1 MPLNRATLIRI
12 STIDKCLQNHYRR
25 WTINDLIDACTDALA
40 EYEGRSNPVSRRTFQ
55 NDLALMRS
63 DRLGYS
69 APIVVRDNKYYEY
82 EDPDYSIT
90 HLPLND
96 EGLDA
101 LNSALDILR
110 QLQGFPQLAS
120 SIDLISKLNEQI
132 SRQTGTSVPAM
143 DMEHVE
149 GYRGA
154 QFIGV
159 IYDAVRKQQ
168 TIVIEYQSFKA
179 RQPEALVVYPY
190 LLKEY
195 RNRWFLICEKSTN
208 RSPQVNI
215 FALDRIL
222 SVKPDKEHPFRIC
235 VDFDPEHFFDDTI
248 GVTKQISDKARRV
261 VIKVDRQQ
269 APYVESKPFHKSQ
282 TVEQRFRDGSI
293 QLSLKVVINNELE
306 RLILGYGGHAEV
318 IAPPEFRARIAESV
332 RLAAGK
338 YNDQSGEKNAINSQ
352 SSGETAI
359 TWSRAT
365 KRTIPCCL
373 SDSV

>member
-40 EYEGRSNPVSRRTFQ
+40 EFEGRSNPVSRRTFQ

-63 DRLGYS
+63 DRLGYN

-110 QLQGFPQLAS
+110 QLQGFPQLSS
-120 SIDLISKLNEQI
+120 SIDTISKLNEQI

-143 DMEHVE
+143 DMEHVP
-149 GYRGA
+149 GYKGA
-154 QFIGV
+154 QFIGA
-159 IYDAVRKQQ
+159 IYDAVRKRQ
-168 TIVIEYQSFKA
+168 TLVIEYQSFKA
-179 RQPEALVVYPY
+179 RQPQELVVYPY

-208 RSPQVNI
+208 RSPQINI

-222 SVKPDKEHPFRIC
+222 SVRLDKGHPFRKC

-248 GVTKQISDKARRV
+248 GVTKSISDKARRV
-261 VIKVDRQQ
+261 VIKIDRQQ

-282 TVEQRFRDGSI
+282 KVEERFRDGSI

-332 RLAAGK
+332 RIASARYK
-338 YNDQSGEKNAINSQ
+338 D
-352 SSGETAI
+352 
-359 TWSRAT
+359 
-365 KRTIPCCL
+365 
-373 SDSV
+373 

>member
-63 DRLGYS
+63 NRLGYN

-120 SIDLISKLNEQI
+120 SIDIISKLNEQI

-154 QFIGV
+154 QFIGA

-168 TIVIEYQSFKA
+168 TLVIEYQSFKA
-179 RQPEALVVYPY
+179 RQPETLVVYPY

-215 FALDRIL
+215 FALDRIH
-222 SVKPDKEHPFRIC
+222 SVKPDKDQPFMKC

-282 TVEQRFRDGSI
+282 KVEQRFRDGSI

-306 RLILGYGGHAEV
+306 RLILGYGGHVEV
-318 IAPPEFRARIAESV
+318 IAPPEFRSRIAESV
-332 RLAAGK
+332 RIA
-338 YNDQSGEKNAINSQ
+338 SGHY
-352 SSGETAI
+352 
-359 TWSRAT
+359 
-365 KRTIPCCL
+365 
-373 SDSV
+373 SDV

>member
-25 WTINDLIDACTDALA
+25 WAINDLIDACTDALA
-40 EYEGRSNPVSRRTFQ
+40 EYEGRNNPVSRRTFQ

-63 DRLGYS
+63 DRLGYN

-120 SIDLISKLNEQI
+120 SIDTISKLNEQI
-132 SRQTGTSVPAM
+132 SRQTGATPPAM
-143 DMEHVE
+143 DMEHVA

-154 QFIGV
+154 QFIGT
-159 IYDAVRKQQ
+159 IYDAVRKRQ
-168 TIVIEYQSFKA
+168 TISIEYQSFKA
-179 RQPEALVVYPY
+179 RQAEKIVVYPY

-215 FALDRIL
+215 FALDRIHL
-222 SVKPDKEHPFRIC
+222 VEIDKTHPFKKC

-248 GVTKQISDKARRV
+248 GVTKSISDKVRRV

-282 TVEQRFRDGSI
+282 KVEQRFRDGSI
-293 QLSLKVVINNELE
+293 QLSLKVVVNNELE

-332 RLAAGK
+332 RISAGHYK
-338 YNDQSGEKNAINSQ
+338 E
-352 SSGETAI
+352 
-359 TWSRAT
+359 
-365 KRTIPCCL
+365 
-373 SDSV
+373 

>member
-12 STIDKCLQNHYRR
+12 STIDRCLQNRYRR

-40 EYEGRSNPVSRRTFQ
+40 EYEGRCTPVSRRTFQ

-63 DRLGYS
+63 DRLGYN

-82 EDPDYSIT
+82 EDPDFSIT

-120 SIDLISKLNEQI
+120 SIDIISKLNEQI
-132 SRQTGTSVPAM
+132 LRHTGSSVPAM
-143 DMEHVE
+143 DMESVP
-149 GYRGA
+149 GYRGS
-154 QFIGV
+154 QFIGT
-159 IYDAVRKQQ
+159 IYDAVRKRQ
-168 TIVIEYQSFKA
+168 TIVIEYRSFKA
-179 RQPEALVVYPY
+179 RQAEVSVVYPY

-195 RNRWFLICEKSTN
+195 RNRWFLIGEKASN
-208 RSPQVNI
+208 KSPQVNI
-215 FALDRIL
+215 FALDRIH
-222 SVKPDKEHPFRIC
+222 SVSVDREHPFRKC

-248 GVTKQISDKARRV
+248 GVTKQINDKARRV
-261 VIKVDRQQ
+261 VIKIDRQQ

-282 TVEQRFRDGSI
+282 KVEQRFRDGSI
-293 QLSLKVVINNELE
+293 QLSLKVIINNELE

-318 IAPPEFRARIAESV
+318 IAPPEFRERVAESV
-332 RLAAGK
+332 RKAA
-338 YNDQSGEKNAINSQ
+338 
-352 SSGETAI
+352 
-359 TWSRAT
+359 
-365 KRTIPCCL
+365 KRYA
-373 SDSV
+373 D

>member
-25 WTINDLIDACTDALA
+25 WTLNDLIDACTDALA
-40 EYEGRSNPVSRRTFQ
+40 EFEGRSNPVSRRTFQ

-63 DRLGYS
+63 DRLGYN

-90 HLPLND
+90 HLPLNE

-120 SIDLISKLNEQI
+120 SIDIISKLNEQI

-149 GYRGA
+149 GYVGA

-159 IYDAVRKQQ
+159 IYDAVRKHQ
-168 TIVIEYQSFKA
+168 TLVIEYQSFKA
-179 RQPEALVVYPY
+179 RQPQTLVVYPY

-208 RSPQVNI
+208 HSPQVNI
-215 FALDRIL
+215 FALDRMH
-222 SVKPDKEHPFRIC
+222 SVGPDKEHPFRKC

-282 TVEQRFRDGSI
+282 KVEQRFRDGSI
-293 QLSLKVVINNELE
+293 QISLKVVINNELE

-332 RLAAGK
+332 KIAAGK
-338 YNDQSGEKNAINSQ
+338 YND
-352 SSGETAI
+352 
-359 TWSRAT
+359 
-365 KRTIPCCL
+365 
-373 SDSV
+373 

>member
-12 STIDKCLQNHYRR
+12 STIDRCLQNRYRR

-63 DRLGYS
+63 NRLGYN
-69 APIVVRDNKYYEY
+69 APIVVRDNRYYEY
-82 EDPDYSIT
+82 DDPDFSIT

-120 SIDLISKLNEQI
+120 SIDTISKLNEQI
-132 SRQTGTSVPAM
+132 SRHTGNSAPAM
-143 DMEHVE
+143 DMENVPD
-149 GYRGA
+149 YRGA
-154 QFIGV
+154 RFIGA

-168 TIVIEYQSFKA
+168 TIAIEYQSFKA
-179 RQPEALVVYPY
+179 KQAETLTVFPY

-195 RNRWFLICEKSTN
+195 RNRWFLICEKTSN

-222 SVKPDKEHPFRIC
+222 SVAVERTIPFKKCI
-235 VDFDPEHFFDDTI
+235 DFDPAHYFDDTI
-248 GVTKQISDKARRV
+248 GVTRLLGDKPRRV
-261 VIKVDRQQ
+261 VVKIDRQQ

-282 TVEQRFRDGSI
+282 KVEQRFRDGSI
-293 QLSLKVVINNELE
+293 QISLKVVLNNELE

-318 IAPPEFRARIAESV
+318 IAPPEFRQRIAESTA
-332 RLAAGK
+332 RAAAR
-338 YNDQSGEKNAINSQ
+338 YSPHSSQ
-352 SSGETAI
+352 
-359 TWSRAT
+359 
-365 KRTIPCCL
+365 
-373 SDSV
+373 

>member
-12 STIDKCLQNHYRR
+12 STIDRCLQNHYRR

-40 EYEGRSNPVSRRTFQ
+40 EYEGRVNPVSRRTFQ

-63 DRLGYS
+63 DRLGYN

-82 EDPDYSIT
+82 EDPDFSIT
-90 HLPLND
+90 HLPLSD

-120 SIDLISKLNEQI
+120 SIDIISKLNEQI
-132 SRQTGTSVPAM
+132 SRHTGSFVPAM
-143 DMEHVE
+143 DLEHVP
-149 GYRGA
+149 GYKGA
-154 QFIGV
+154 QFIGT

-179 RQPEALVVYPY
+179 RQPETLTVYPY

-208 RSPQVNI
+208 HAPQVNI
-215 FALDRIL
+215 FALDRIQ
-222 SVKPDKEHPFRIC
+222 SVAIDKVHPFKKC

-248 GVTKQISDKARRV
+248 GVTKGISDKARRV

-282 TVEQRFRDGSI
+282 KVELRFRDGGI
-293 QLSLKVVINNELE
+293 QISLRVVINNELE
-306 RLILGYGGHAEV
+306 RLILGYGGHVEV
-318 IAPPEFRARIAESV
+318 IAPPEFRDRVAESV
-332 RLAAGK
+332 SKAAAH
-338 YNDQSGEKNAINSQ
+338 YETQSGQ
-352 SSGETAI
+352 
-359 TWSRAT
+359 
-365 KRTIPCCL
+365 
-373 SDSV
+373 

>member
-63 DRLGYS
+63 DRLGYN

-110 QLQGFPQLAS
+110 QLQGFPQLSS
-120 SIDLISKLNEQI
+120 SIDIISKLNEQI
-132 SRQTGTSVPAM
+132 SQQTGSVPA
-143 DMEHVE
+143 
-149 GYRGA
+149 
-154 QFIGV
+154 
-159 IYDAVRKQQ
+159 
-168 TIVIEYQSFKA
+168 
-179 RQPEALVVYPY
+179 PEALVVYPY

-215 FALDRIL
+215 FALDRIH
-222 SVKPDKEHPFRIC
+222 SVKPDKDHPFRKC

-282 TVEQRFRDGSI
+282 KVEQRFRDGSI
-293 QLSLKVVINNELE
+293 QLALKVVINNELE

-332 RLAAGK
+332 RIAASH
-338 YNDQSGEKNAINSQ
+338 Y
-352 SSGETAI
+352 
-359 TWSRAT
+359 
-365 KRTIPCCL
+365 
-373 SDSV
+373 SDI

>member
-12 STIDKCLQNHYRR
+12 STIDKCLRNHYRR

-40 EYEGRSNPVSRRTFQ
+40 EYEGRNNPVSRRTFQ

-63 DRLGYS
+63 DRLGYN
-69 APIVVRDNKYYEY
+69 APIVVRENKYYEY
-82 EDPDYSIT
+82 EDPEYSIT

-120 SIDLISKLNEQI
+120 SIDIISKLNEQI

-143 DMEHVE
+143 DMEHVA
-149 GYRGA
+149 GYKGA
-154 QFIGV
+154 QHIG
-159 IYDAVRKQQ
+159 IIHDAVRKQQ
-168 TIVIEYQSFKA
+168 TIVIEYRSFKA
-179 RQPEALVVYPY
+179 QRPETLTVYPY

-222 SVKPDKEHPFRIC
+222 SVIPAQDHPFKRC
-235 VDFDPEHFFDDTI
+235 ADFDPEHYFDDTI
-248 GVTKQISDKARRV
+248 GVTRQIGDKARRV
-261 VIKVDRQQ
+261 VIKIDRQQ

-282 TVEQRFRDGSI
+282 KVEQRFRDGGI
-293 QLSLKVVINNELE
+293 QLSLKVVINPELE

-318 IAPPEFRARIAESV
+318 IAPPEFRDRIAESI
-332 RLAAGK
+332 RIASERYLRRAANK
-338 YNDQSGEKNAINSQ
+338 
-352 SSGETAI
+352 
-359 TWSRAT
+359 
-365 KRTIPCCL
+365 
-373 SDSV
+373 

>member
-12 STIDKCLQNHYRR
+12 STIDRCLQNHYRR

-40 EYEGRSNPVSRRTFQ
+40 EYEGRNNPVSRRTFQ

-63 DRLGYS
+63 DRLGYN

-82 EDPDYSIT
+82 EDPDFSIT

-110 QLQGFPQLAS
+110 QLQGFPQLSS
-120 SIDLISKLNEQI
+120 SIDTISKLNEQI
-132 SRQTGTSVPAM
+132 SRHTGKSVVAM
-143 DMEHVE
+143 DMEHVAA
-149 GYRGA
+149 YTGA
-154 QFIGV
+154 KFIGN

-179 RQPEALVVYPY
+179 SQPEALVVYPY

-195 RNRWFLICEKSTN
+195 RNRWFLIGEKATN
-208 RSPQVNI
+208 HVPQVNI
-215 FALDRIL
+215 FALDRIH
-222 SVKPDKEHPFRIC
+222 SVSVDKEHPFKKC
-235 VDFDPEHFFDDTI
+235 VDFDSEHFFDDTI
-248 GVTKQISDKARRV
+248 GVTKAIHDKARRI
-261 VIKVDRQQ
+261 VIKIDRQQ
-269 APYVESKPFHKSQ
+269 APYVESKPFHSSQ
-282 TVEQRFRDGSI
+282 KVELRFRDGSI

-332 RLAAGK
+332 RIAA
-338 YNDQSGEKNAINSQ
+338 
-352 SSGETAI
+352 
-359 TWSRAT
+359 SRYS
-365 KRTIPCCL
+365 K
-373 SDSV
+373 S

>member
-12 STIDKCLQNHYRR
+12 STIDKCLQNRYRR

-40 EYEGRSNPVSRRTFQ
+40 EYEGRSNPISRRTFQ

-63 DRLGYS
+63 DRLGYN

-120 SIDLISKLNEQI
+120 SIDTISKLNEQI
-132 SRQTGTSVPAM
+132 SRQRENSVPVM
-143 DMEHVE
+143 DIEYVE
-149 GYRGA
+149 GYKGA
-154 QFIGV
+154 KFIGE
-159 IYDAVRKQQ
+159 IYEAVRKRQ
-168 TIVIEYQSFKA
+168 TIIIEYKSFKA
-179 RQPEALVVYPY
+179 RQQKTLAVYPY

-195 RNRWFLICEKSTN
+195 RNRWFLIGEKASN
-208 RSPQVNI
+208 RVPQVNI
-215 FALDRIL
+215 FALDRIH
-222 SVKPDKEHPFRIC
+222 SVRVDKSQPFKRC

-248 GVTKQISDKARRV
+248 GVTKGIHDKARR
-261 VIKVDRQQ
+261 ILINIDRQQ

-282 TVEQRFRDGSI
+282 VVEQRFQDGGI
-293 QLSLKVVINNELE
+293 QISLKVVINNELE

-318 IAPPEFRARIAESV
+318 VDPPELRDRIAESIA
-332 RLAAGK
+332 LAHSHYK
-338 YNDQSGEKNAINSQ
+338 
-352 SSGETAI
+352 
-359 TWSRAT
+359 
-365 KRTIPCCL
+365 
-373 SDSV
+373 

>member
-40 EYEGRSNPVSRRTFQ
+40 EFEGRSNPVSRRTFQ

-63 DRLGYS
+63 DRLGYN

-90 HLPLND
+90 HLPLNA

-120 SIDLISKLNEQI
+120 SIDTISKLNEQI

-143 DMEHVE
+143 DMEHVP
-149 GYRGA
+149 GYKGA
-154 QFIGV
+154 QFIGA
-159 IYDAVRKQQ
+159 IYDAVRKRQ
-168 TIVIEYQSFKA
+168 TLVIEYQSFKA
-179 RQPEALVVYPY
+179 RQPQELVVYPY

-208 RSPQVNI
+208 RSPQINI

-222 SVKPDKEHPFRIC
+222 SVRLDKGHPFRKC

-248 GVTKQISDKARRV
+248 GVTKSISDKARRV
-261 VIKVDRQQ
+261 VVKIDRQQ

-282 TVEQRFRDGSI
+282 KVEQRFRDGSI

-318 IAPPEFRARIAESV
+318 IAPLEFRARIAESV
-332 RLAAGK
+332 LKAAER
-338 YNDQSGEKNAINSQ
+338 YELPQ
-352 SSGETAI
+352 
-359 TWSRAT
+359 
-365 KRTIPCCL
+365 
-373 SDSV
+373 

>member
-1 MPLNRATLIRI
+1 MPINRATLIRI

-25 WTINDLIDACTDALA
+25 WTINDLINACTDALA
-40 EYEGRSNPVSRRTFQ
+40 EFEGRSNPVSRRTFQ

-63 DRLGYS
+63 DRLGYN
-69 APIVVRDNKYYEY
+69 APIVVRENKYYEY

-120 SIDLISKLNEQI
+120 SIDIISKLNEQI
-132 SRQTGTSVPAM
+132 SRHTDSSVPAM
-143 DMEHVE
+143 DMEHVA
-149 GYRGA
+149 GYKGA
-154 QFIGV
+154 KFIGD
-159 IYDAVRKQQ
+159 IYDAVRKQH
-168 TIVIEYQSFKA
+168 TIIIEYQSFKA
-179 RQPEALVVYPY
+179 RQSEALTVYPY

-195 RNRWFLICEKSTN
+195 RNRWFLIGEKASN
-208 RSPQVNI
+208 RVPQVNI
-215 FALDRIL
+215 FALDRIQ
-222 SVKPDKEHPFRIC
+222 SVALDKEHPFKKC

-248 GVTKQISDKARRV
+248 GVTKGIYDKVRRV
-261 VIKVDRQQ
+261 VIKIDRQQ

-282 TVEQRFRDGSI
+282 KVEQRFRDGSI

-332 RLAAGK
+332 RIASARYK
-338 YNDQSGEKNAINSQ
+338 D
-352 SSGETAI
+352 
-359 TWSRAT
+359 
-365 KRTIPCCL
+365 
-373 SDSV
+373 